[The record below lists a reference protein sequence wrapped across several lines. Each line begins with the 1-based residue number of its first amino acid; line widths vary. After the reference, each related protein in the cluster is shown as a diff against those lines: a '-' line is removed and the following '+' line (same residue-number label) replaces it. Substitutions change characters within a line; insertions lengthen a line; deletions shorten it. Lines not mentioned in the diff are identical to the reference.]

1 MVDDTNSQDLNNKDL
16 DQEQNNDP
24 TYKVGDDQNHS
35 LSGTVGPNS
44 GNAQNGEV
52 GQNNDQ
58 VEAKGEKSADKVED
72 ENDTGRDPNLP
83 GSAPRTG
90 YARGPDQDIRDD
102 SLDVQKGWNQDPN
115 VAPESEELREEQED
129 EAEDDAD
136 IQEKLEKNL
145 EQRGKF

>member
-1 MVDDTNSQDLNNKDL
+1 MVDNKLKDLNDKEVDL
-16 DQEQNNDP
+16 EQNNDP

-35 LSGTVGPNS
+35 LNGEVGPNS

-58 VEAKGEKSADKVED
+58 VEAKGEKSQDKIDD
-72 ENDTGRDPNLP
+72 ENDTGNDPNLP

-115 VAPESEELREEQED
+115 VAPESEELREMQED

-136 IQEKLEKNL
+136 IEEKLDMNL
-145 EQRGKF
+145 DQKGKF